1 MVANNLLEVYTLI
14 FGWNMYEAVWDVLV
28 GSGLAL
34 IPFIFAVISSFQD
47 NYKDG
52 DAESTVK
59 ELELKIV
66 SMVLVL
72 MLCVIPYKGW
82 GIDLATVQYNLETP
96 DCNPP
101 ANVSGQGDDTGTAYD
116 DAFADMG
123 AMESYKPVA
132 WAFVEFLSS
141 AITHTTISSMSC
153 VNNYEFMLVRVSKTK
168 IQDEPL
174 RQRIRNFYEVC
185 YLKALERFNLNPV
198 NLPAN
203 ISPVMDIDWIGSGTL
218 LNAQNEYYSH
228 PEAYIRDMQ
237 GEGFNRMP
245 AVRASDAAH
254 QTGAHPYCREVWL
267 GEQLPGGVNQ
277 ALGLRQQILENL
289 PDDMAGDVLQDW
301 TDWGADVLTNEVAGA
316 APVSDEVKEDLLIKM
331 ILQADAANL
340 SAQTDVD
347 LGNKLD
353 VEDSTWK
360 SIVNFFTGAAA
371 TIESVS
377 TWFEAN
383 TMKQM
388 MKISGPMILALI
400 QMIVIVA
407 APFVLLLGNYRLS
420 AFVSIALAYFSFEFI
435 NAIWAASAWFDNRVL
450 DLYLSQVGYV
460 SGATNSFLVGTVS
473 AASFILLPTI
483 WLSIMAYA
491 GAGMIRGMGMAGV
504 GGGGAAGAGSAGRFA
519 SGATRLGSAAWNGYK
534 NKKAGGGGRR

>member
-1 MVANNLLEVYTLI
+1 MVANNLIEIYTLI
-14 FGWNMYEAVWDVLV
+14 FGWSMYEAVWDVLV

-34 IPFIFAVISSFQD
+34 IPFIYAVVSSFQD

-82 GIDLATVQYNLETP
+82 GIDLATLQYNLETP

-101 ANVSGQGDDTGTAYD
+101 ANVAGQGDDTGTAYD

-153 VNNYEFMLVRVSKTK
+153 VNNYEFMLLRISNTK
-168 IQDEPL
+168 IQGETL
-174 RQRIRNFYEVC
+174 RARVRNFYEVC
-185 YLKALERFNLNPV
+185 YLKALERFNKNPV
-198 NLPAN
+198 NLPAD
-203 ISPVMDIDWIGSGTL
+203 ISAVMDIDWIGSGTL

-228 PEAYIRDMQ
+228 PEAYIRDMEDQ
-237 GEGFNRMP
+237 GFSRMP
-245 AVRASDAAH
+245 AIRASDAAH

-267 GEQLPGGVNQ
+267 GEQQPGGINQ
-277 ALGLRQQILENL
+277 ALGLRQQILDSL

-301 TDWGADVLTNEVAGA
+301 TDWGSNVVTNGVV
-316 APVSDEVKEDLLIKM
+316 PDQVKEDLLLKM
-331 ILQADAANL
+331 VIQAEAANL
-340 SAQTDVD
+340 AAQTEID
-347 LGNKLD
+347 LENKLD
-353 VEDSTWK
+353 VDESTLK
-360 SIVNFFTGAAA
+360 KVANFFFGAAS
-371 TIESVS
+371 TLESVS

-388 MKISGPMILALI
+388 MKISGPMILALV
-400 QMIVIVA
+400 QMIVIVS
-407 APFVLLLGNYRLS
+407 APFILLLGSYRLS
-420 AFVSIALAYFSFEFI
+420 AFISIALAYFSFEFI
-435 NAIWAASAWFDNRVL
+435 NAIWAAASWFDNRVL
-450 DLYLSQVGYV
+450 DLYLSGDGP
-460 SGATNSFLVGTVS
+460 SGIMNSFLVLTVS
-473 AASFILLPTI
+473 ATSYILLPTI

-491 GAGMIRGMGMAGV
+491 GTGMVRGLGMAGV

-519 SGATRLGSAAWNGYK
+519 SGATRLGTSAWKGYK